1 MNSSTKPNPL
11 FWIASVV
18 ALIWNISGVMAYLS
32 QAYMDEAAFQNLPL
46 EDQAYFMNVP
56 AWVTAA
62 FALAVFSGTLGSIA
76 LLMRKKVAYFIFI
89 ISLIAVLAQNV
100 YSFFIQQDI
109 VISGNR
115 MIVPILIII
124 ISFLLVYFSKA
135 QTKIGVL
142 K

>member
-18 ALIWNISGVMAYLS
+18 VLIWNISGVMAYLS
-32 QAYMDEAAFQNLPL
+32 QAYMDEATFQNLPL

-135 QTKIGVL
+135 QTKIGFL